1 MDILTLTILV
11 FLLMFLGFVGII
23 LPVLPGLILS
33 WAGFFLYA
41 WMYQFQRISLV
52 VTLVFLGFS
61 LLLSLF
67 DYLLPMLNAK
77 KYQVSK
83 RGLWGSGLGLLLGG
97 LFFGPVGVFLG
108 PFLGTLLGE
117 IYDKKDMVAAV
128 KSARASVVGILIST
142 SAKIVLAL
150 VMLGW
155 VVISL
160 VK

>member
-11 FLLMFLGFVGII
+11 FLLMFLGLVGII
-23 LPVLPGLILS
+23 LPVLPGLVLS

-41 WMYQFQRISLV
+41 WMHQFQRISLV
-52 VTLVFLGFS
+52 VTLIFLGFS
-61 LLLSLF
+61 LLMSLF
-67 DYLLPMLNAK
+67 VYLLPILNAK

-128 KSARASVVGILIST
+128 KSARASVIGVLIST